1 MVQRSIKARLVGSFI
16 LIILISVL
24 AFEALLIYF
33 TRFYFYTNVEGILTN
48 QIKTASDFYTQYFS
62 NVPLDVNLIDNAEV
76 FWKQTTAEVQI
87 IQKNGQVVMDSQ
99 GRETEGI
106 LSSSDFRDAL
116 NGKKG
121 VWIGMVDHGKEHVM
135 AVSYPLKSDSSQV
148 GVLRFITSLSEI
160 DKIIWNISLIFICI
174 GAFVI
179 IVAGVISLILARSI
193 VQPLKQVMN
202 TAELMA
208 KGNLSVRIYK
218 NNSDEIGRL
227 SDTLNYMAEEIQ
239 NREQIKND
247 FISTVS
253 HELRT
258 PLTSINGWATTIID
272 DDFSDRE
279 ILKDGLNIIVKESQ
293 RLTNM
298 VEELLDFSRF
308 VSGKVE
314 LSKEKTDVKIIV
326 EFIEMHMSA
335 RAKKEAINF
344 HVACENMPCIDLD
357 RNKIKQVL
365 INLLEN
371 SFKFTQQ
378 GGQVWLKVFHQDQF
392 VYFQVEDTGCGISEE
407 ELPRV
412 KEKFYKGKN
421 SRSQTGLG
429 LSICDEIVKL
439 HGGSLDIKSEI
450 NKGTVASVR
459 LPYELKGLPKGE
471 VGG

>member
-1 MVQRSIKARLVGSFI
+1 MIQRSIKARLAGSFI

-62 NVPLDVNLIDNAEV
+62 NVPLEVNVIDNAEI
-76 FWKQTTAEVQI
+76 FWKGTTAEVQI
-87 IQKNGQVVMDSQ
+87 IQKNGEVLMDSL
-99 GRETEGI
+99 GRETDKV
-106 LSSSDFRDAL
+106 LPSSDFRDAL
-116 NGKKG
+116 DGKKG
-121 VWIGMVDHGKEHVM
+121 VWTGMTHNGNEHVM
-135 AVSYPLKSDSSQV
+135 AVSYPLKADSAQV
-148 GVLRFITSLSEI
+148 GVIRFITSLEDI

-174 GAFVI
+174 GVFVI

-193 VQPLKQVMN
+193 VQPLKQVMKS
-202 TAELMA
+202 AELMA
-208 KGNLSVRIYK
+208 KGNLSVRLRK
-218 NNSDEIGRL
+218 NSNDEIGRL

-258 PLTSINGWATTIID
+258 PLTAINGWANTIID
-272 DDFSDRE
+272 DDFNDRE

-293 RLTNM
+293 RLTHM

-314 LSKEKTDVKIIV
+314 LTKEKTDVEIIV
-326 EFIEMHMSA
+326 EYIEMHMST
-335 RAKKEAINF
+335 RAKKEGITF
-344 HVACENMPCIDLD
+344 RVQCENVPCIDLD

-371 SFKFTQQ
+371 SFKFTQRD
-378 GGQVWLKVFHQDQF
+378 GEVWLKVFHDNAF
-392 VYFQVEDTGCGISEE
+392 VYFEVRDTGCGISEE

-439 HGGSLDIKSEI
+439 HDGGLEIESEL
-450 NKGTVASVR
+450 NKGTVATVR
-459 LPYELKGLPKGE
+459 LPY
-471 VGG
+471 